1 MPCSF
6 PWDGV
11 WPSLFGWLYFDHVNS
26 SPLKRM
32 KPFFQLIWMYFH
44 LPLVLGLILM
54 GGSLKTV
61 LSGIEADELLAS
73 ARISI
78 CMSVAF
84 ALFALGILNLITRF
98 QTWRDY
104 WSIEVANVHRPSV
117 RDRYRTMLLFISA
130 AIVAA
135 LGRASQLDV
144 VGMVVVIW
152 CILVFQVLAS
162 IATNVGKR
170 VEKLEKLENPEE
182 NQDIELA
189 THKH

>member
-1 MPCSF
+1 
-6 PWDGV
+6 
-11 WPSLFGWLYFDHVNS
+11 
-26 SPLKRM
+26 
-32 KPFFQLIWMYFH
+32 
-44 LPLVLGLILM
+44 M

-61 LSGIEADELLAS
+61 LSGIEADELIGS

-78 CMSVAF
+78 CMSVAI

-104 WSIEVANVHRPSV
+104 WSLEVIANVHRPSV

-135 LGRASQLDV
+135 LGKASQLDLV
-144 VGMVVVIW
+144 AMVVLVW

-170 VEKLEKLENPEE
+170 VEKLDKLENPEE
-182 NQDIELA
+182 NQDVELA
-189 THKH
+189 THKQ